1 MALGCAVYNNLDA
14 FAAAGKHVILK
25 KSLEVTVERL
35 DEMIAACDEV
45 GVGLAGIFLRRVS
58 PATAVLKQA
67 IDTCRFG
74 RVSLAE
80 ATIK

>member
-1 MALGCAVYNNLDA
+1 M
-14 FAAAGKHVILK
+14 
-25 KSLEVTVERL
+25 TVERL

>member
-1 MALGCAVYNNLDA
+1 M
-14 FAAAGKHVILK
+14 
-25 KSLEVTVERL
+25 TVERL
-35 DEMIAACDEV
+35 DERIAACDEV

-58 PATAVLKQA
+58 PATVVLKQA
-67 IDTCRFG
+67 IDTGRFG